1 VKRRELFQTLAPD
14 RRRFPLASPKGL
26 SREEAEALASRIMEL
41 SSADET
47 QVNINSGWTGNTR
60 FAVNRITTAGT
71 SDNVSATVT
80 ARFGRR
86 SASVTTNRF
95 DEASLAEVVKSA
107 AELARLAPEDPELM
121 PLLGP
126 QTYMPSEGYFD
137 STSNLDASSRG
148 EVAGS
153 AIRLAKQAGDLK
165 AAGFLQCTAGSF
177 ALANSAGLFSYQA
190 ATSLDYSLTVRTDD
204 GTGSGWAGRGAR
216 DWSTVPYEALNRIAV
231 DKAQLSREPR
241 SLEPGTYTVVLEPQA
256 VSDLISLL
264 AQSLNARTADEGRS
278 AFAAPA
284 GGTRIGEK
292 IVDSR
297 ITLRSDPQ
305 GLGSAPFAA
314 RLLAPDRRS
323 LPGYISEALP
333 GSRPQNDDG
342 LPLEPITW
350 IEDGVLH
357 NLSYSRFWAEKQGV
371 KPTGPP
377 GSLRMSG
384 EENSLED
391 LIRGTRRGVL
401 VTRLWY
407 IRNIDPRTILYTGL
421 TRDGN
426 FLIEDGQ
433 IVHPVNNFRWND
445 SPLSAFSSLE
455 AMSRPVRVRA
465 NREVPAVRVGEF
477 TFSSVSE
484 AV

>member
-1 VKRRELFQTLAPD
+1 VKRRELFQTLAPHGLHS
-14 RRRFPLASPKGL
+14 PKLGPKGL
-26 SREEAEALASRIMEL
+26 SREEAQALASRIMEL
-41 SSADET
+41 SAANET
-47 QVNINSGWTGNTR
+47 QVNISSGWRGNTR

-80 ARFGRR
+80 ARFGQR
-86 SASVTTNRF
+86 SASATTNRF

-107 AELARLAPEDPELM
+107 ADLARLAPENPELM
-121 PLLGP
+121 PLLDA
-126 QTYMPSEGYFD
+126 QNYIPSQGYYD
-137 STSNLDASSRG
+137 STADLDAAVRG
-148 EVAGS
+148 EVGAS
-153 AIRLAKQAGDLK
+153 AIRLAKEAGDLK
-165 AAGFLQCTAGSF
+165 AAGFLDCRAGAS
-177 ALANSAGLFSYQA
+177 ALANSAGLFAYQP

-216 DWSTVPYEALNRIAV
+216 DWGTVPYDALHRIAV
-231 DKAQLSREPR
+231 DKAQLSRSPR

-256 VSDLISLL
+256 VADLIGLL
-264 AQSLNARTADEGRS
+264 AGSLDARRADEGRS
-278 AFAAPA
+278 AFSATG
-284 GGTRIGEK
+284 GGTRVGEQ

-305 GLGSAPFAA
+305 GLGSTPWA
-314 RLLAPDRRS
+314 
-323 LPGYISEALP
+323 G
-333 GSRPQNDDG
+333 DG
-342 LPLEPITW
+342 MPLEPVTW
-350 IEDGVLH
+350 VEDGVLR
-357 NLSYSRFWAEKQGV
+357 NLYYNRFWADKQGA
-371 KPTGPP
+371 KPTGTP

-384 EENSLED
+384 EDNSLED

-426 FLIEDGQ
+426 FLIEDGRV
-433 IVHPVNNFRWND
+433 VHPVNNFRWND
-445 SPLSAFSSLE
+445 SPLFALSKLE